1 MRTIL
6 TPAVLP
12 DTALDELKSWLGIST
27 PAEDATL
34 TELLRAA
41 LEVCEGF
48 TGSMPLEQDCEELLP
63 ARAGCWQ
70 SLGTRPVQAI
80 TSVEGIPAEGAN
92 FALAA
97 DAYAIDLGAD
107 GGARVRLVR
116 QGAAGRIAVRFTAG
130 LAADWNSLPDSLR
143 HGLIRLAAFAWR
155 QRDDESSD
163 ALPPAVVAALWRPW
177 RRYRL

>member
-6 TPAVLP
+6 TPAELP
-12 DTALDELKSWLGIST
+12 ASALDELKSWLGIST
-27 PAEDATL
+27 ATEDTTL

-63 ARAGCWQ
+63 ARTGCWQ
-70 SLGTRPVQAI
+70 TLATRPVHAI
-80 TSVEGIPAEGAN
+80 TAVEGIPAEGAR

-97 DAYAIDLGAD
+97 DAYAIDLAAD
-107 GGARVRLVR
+107 GGARVRLIR
-116 QGAAGRIAVRFTAG
+116 QGTAGRIAVQFTAG
-130 LAADWNSLPDSLR
+130 LAEDWDALPDALR
-143 HGLIRLAAFAWR
+143 HGLIRLAAFAYR
-155 QRDDESSD
+155 QRDNGNDA